1 MFSYDIIIMI
11 FSCTQPILIG
21 FLTIIGFGRLSA
33 FDKYFLL
40 NNDLQ
45 NKSLYVRIY
54 ECSTISKLNNLF
66 NVDINVFILVISYLI
81 YDVDL
86 IFFFSETVFI
96 FTLSWFELFFLSIL
110 ILLLIIGLFFDFN
123 KNSTSWKF

>member
-96 FTLSWFELFFLSIL
+96 FTLS
-110 ILLLIIGLFFDFN
+110 
-123 KNSTSWKF
+123 